1 MTSAEDGGCRQRP
14 IISWID
20 SQAFS
25 RRHEVLRLSGIDTT
39 AESDTIKLSGHVI
52 HILEGESSRIRSTN
66 GMLDD
71 QELQVGYMYDVFN
84 KRTNQ

>member
-1 MTSAEDGGCRQRP
+1 VTSAEDGGCRQRP

-52 HILEGESSRIRSTN
+52 HILEGD
-66 GMLDD
+66 LDD